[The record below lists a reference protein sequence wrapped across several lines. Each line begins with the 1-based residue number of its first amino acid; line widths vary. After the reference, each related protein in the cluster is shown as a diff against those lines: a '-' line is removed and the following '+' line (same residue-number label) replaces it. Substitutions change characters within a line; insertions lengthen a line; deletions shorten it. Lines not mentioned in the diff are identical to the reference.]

1 MLLVV
6 TVRWY
11 FVCIAVMRSVGCVV
25 MCSCILV
32 WHSILSLMTVRIILM
47 VWSGIVVT
55 IMVVALVLVRAVRV
69 RQVVVR
75 RVDCPGVLQIV
86 MHVLLIVLK
95 TVMVPSNWVVHRCV
109 VHGSMVGSS
118 ISVVVQ
124 IVIPGVVF
132 GASVVVVSGVVLDRG
147 TAMV

>member
-1 MLLVV
+1 M
-6 TVRWY
+6 
-11 FVCIAVMRSVGCVV
+11 
-25 MCSCILV
+25 
-32 WHSILSLMTVRIILM
+32 
-47 VWSGIVVT
+47 VT